1 MEYALAGGL
10 VAAAT
15 AGLAVGTAGSLVV
28 MRRRVPREGESSAAD
43 GGSEPVPGPDSLPGP
58 VRRTNA
64 KGLGRRSLD
73 ALRVGVL
80 VLDTE
85 DRPVLANPAAREM
98 GLLRPGATAGGA
110 AVAHTVVRTLAGQA
124 RRTGTRREVELDLPR
139 GNGRDPLG
147 VHIRAVALG
156 DGHVTVEA
164 ADVTEAH
171 RVDRVRRDFVANVSH
186 ELKTPVGALQLLA
199 EALLDA
205 TDVAAEADDDEL
217 RDVDVLQDLAA
228 ARRFAGRIQHESTR
242 LGRLVSELLD
252 LTRLQGGEPLPDPAP
267 VSVDRIVAE
276 VIDRTRTP
284 ASVKGL
290 EVSFVGTRG
299 LTVYGSESQLMT
311 AVANLAENAVAYSPD
326 IEEGQPPPRVVIT
339 AHGRD
344 EVVEITVIDQGIGI
358 EPKDL
363 NRIFE
368 RFYRAD
374 KARSRATGGTGLGLA
389 IVKHIAT
396 NHGGQVEVMS
406 SVGVGSTFTL
416 RLPARPPDAALP
428 LPLSIEIATETVAMK
443 GSA

>member
-1 MEYALAGGL
+1 VEFL
-10 VAAAT
+10 
-15 AGLAVGTAGSLVV
+15 
-28 MRRRVPREGESSAAD
+28 MRRRPEAD
-43 GGSEPVPGPDSLPGP
+43 DAEPGTRPG
-58 VRRTNA
+58 T

-80 VLDTE
+80 VLDSE
-85 DRPVLANPAAREM
+85 DRAVLVNPAAKEM
-98 GLLRPGATAGGA
+98 GLLRAGTTVGGA
-110 AVAHTVVRTLAGQA
+110 PVAHTVVRTLAGQA

-156 DGHVTVEA
+156 DGYVTVEA

-171 RVDRVRRDFVANVSH
+171 RVARVRRDFVANVSH

-205 TDVAAEADDDEL
+205 TDVAADSTDEEL
-217 RDVDVLQDLAA
+217 RQTDFRQDLAA
-228 ARRFAGRIQHESTR
+228 ARRFAERIQHESTR

-284 ASVKGL
+284 ASVKGI
-290 EVSFVGTRG
+290 EVGFVGMRG

-311 AVANLAENAVAYSPD
+311 AVANLAENAVNYSPD
-326 IEEGQPPPRVVIT
+326 AEPGRTAPRVTIT
-339 AHGRD
+339 ARGDD
-344 EVVEITVIDQGIGI
+344 EVVEIAVIDQGIGI

-363 NRIFE
+363 DRIFE

-396 NHGGQVEVMS
+396 NHGGQVEVVS
-406 SVGVGSTFTL
+406 EVGVGSTFTL
-416 RLPARPPDAALP
+416 RLPARPPDASLP
-428 LPLSIEIATETVAMK
+428 LPPSVEIAAESVEAK

>member
-1 MEYALAGGL
+1 
-10 VAAAT
+10 VA
-15 AGLAVGTAGSLVV
+15 
-28 MRRRVPREGESSAAD
+28 
-43 GGSEPVPGPDSLPGP
+43 DSLPEQ
-58 VRRTNA
+58 VRRTGA

-80 VLDTE
+80 VLDAD

-98 GLLRPGATAGGA
+98 GLLRAGTTVGGSP
-110 AVAHTVVRTLAGQA
+110 VAHTVVRTLAGQA

-147 VHIRAVALG
+147 VHLRAVALG

-171 RVDRVRRDFVANVSH
+171 RVARVRRDFVANVSH

-205 TDVAAEADDDEL
+205 TDVAADANDEEL
-217 RDVDVLQDLAA
+217 RHTDFRQDLAA
-228 ARRFAGRIQHESTR
+228 ARRFAERIQHESTR

-252 LTRLQGGEPLPDPAP
+252 LTRLQGGEPLPDPSP

-284 ASVKGL
+284 ASAKGI
-290 EVSFVGTRG
+290 EVGFVGMRG

-326 IEEGQPPPRVVIT
+326 AEEGQPAPRVTIT
-339 AHGRD
+339 ARGD
-344 EVVEITVIDQGIGI
+344 EEVVEIAVIDQGIGI

-363 NRIFE
+363 DRIFE

-396 NHGGQVEVMS
+396 NHGGQVEVVS
-406 SVGVGSTFTL
+406 SVGVGSTFIL

-428 LPLSIEIATETVAMK
+428 LPPSIEIAAETSQVK

>member
-1 MEYALAGGL
+1 
-10 VAAAT
+10 
-15 AGLAVGTAGSLVV
+15 
-28 MRRRVPREGESSAAD
+28 MRRRNDADAA
-43 GGSEPVPGPDSLPGP
+43 EPD
-58 VRRTNA
+58 RRVGA

-80 VLDTE
+80 VLDGE
-85 DRPVLANPAAREM
+85 DRAVLANPAAKEM
-98 GLLRPGATAGGA
+98 GRRRAGTRVGGRP
-110 AVAHTVVRTLAGQA
+110 VAHTVVRTLAGQA

-171 RVDRVRRDFVANVSH
+171 RVARVRRDFVANVSH

-205 TDVAAEADDDEL
+205 TDLAAESTDDEL
-217 RDVDVLQDLAA
+217 RSEDMRRDLAA
-228 ARRFAGRIQHESTR
+228 ARRFAERIQHESTR
-242 LGRLVSELLD
+242 LGRLVSELLE
-252 LTRLQGGEPLPDPAP
+252 LGRLQGGEPLPEPVP

-290 EVSFVGTRG
+290 RVGFVGTRG

-326 IEEGQPPPRVVIT
+326 AEEGKPSPRVTIT
-339 AHGRD
+339 ARGVDDH
-344 EVVEITVIDQGIGI
+344 VEITV
-358 EPKDL
+358 
-363 NRIFE
+363 
-368 RFYRAD
+368 AD
-374 KARSRATGGTGLGLA
+374 
-389 IVKHIAT
+389 
-396 NHGGQVEVMS
+396 
-406 SVGVGSTFTL
+406 
-416 RLPARPPDAALP
+416 
-428 LPLSIEIATETVAMK
+428 
-443 GSA
+443 